1 MTTTEHRPEPE
12 RLTAT
17 EARVRLTELVNL
29 AGFQGKRFLITMHGK
44 PIAAIVGAEELE
56 QEAKP

>member
-1 MTTTEHRPEPE
+1 MIEPDKRAEPE

-17 EARVRLTELVNL
+17 EARIRLTELVNL

-44 PIAAIVGAEELE
+44 PIAAIVGAAELE

>member
-1 MTTTEHRPEPE
+1 VTTPEDRPEPE

-44 PIAAIVGAEELE
+44 PIAAIVGAAELE
-56 QEAKP
+56 QKEEP